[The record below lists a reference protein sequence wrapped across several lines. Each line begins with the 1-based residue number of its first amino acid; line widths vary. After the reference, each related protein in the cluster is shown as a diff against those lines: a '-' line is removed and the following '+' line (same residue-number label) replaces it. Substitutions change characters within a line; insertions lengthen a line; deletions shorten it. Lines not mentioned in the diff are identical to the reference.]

1 LIRSMTG
8 FAEKKFDTKV
18 LSVKISIRSLNHRF
32 FDWCYRG
39 SHIGE
44 VENRLR
50 AICQRMINRGRVEV
64 HIDVKYLDPERW
76 GIYINEPLLK
86 QILST
91 AQTLS
96 AKFDNK
102 LYFSLENLFNLP
114 QIIELKNKS
123 FTEEEILFLENSFEK
138 TMNILIKCR
147 EREGRE
153 IKKEIQSF
161 IRNIQ
166 KAASRI
172 EKLMDRQPSLIQER
186 LVERLR
192 ELGLEAPFSEE
203 KIVQE
208 AACIAQRYDMSEEV
222 VRLKFHLN
230 YIKELLSLETSEP
243 VGKKLDF
250 IAQELYREANTINSK
265 AQDIAIIKESLAI
278 KSGIEG
284 FRQQVQNL
292 E

>member
-1 LIRSMTG
+1 MIRSMTG
-8 FAEKKFDTKV
+8 FAEKKFDTRV

-64 HIDVKYLDPERW
+64 HIDLKYLDPERW
-76 GIYINEPLLK
+76 EFYINEPLLK
-86 QILST
+86 QVLST

-102 LYFSLENLFNLP
+102 LFFSLENMFNLP
-114 QIIELKNKS
+114 QVIELKSKS
-123 FTEEEILFLENSFEK
+123 FTKEEILFLENSFEK
-138 TMNILIKCR
+138 TMEILIKCR
-147 EREGRE
+147 ETEGRQ
-153 IKKEIQSF
+153 IKKEIQGF
-161 IRNIQ
+161 MRNIQ
-166 KAASRI
+166 KAVSRI
-172 EKLMDRQPSLIQER
+172 EKLMDRQPSLIKER
-186 LVERLR
+186 LVERLG

-203 KIVQE
+203 KIIQE
-208 AACIAQRYDMSEEV
+208 AACIVQRYDMSEEV
-222 VRLKFHLN
+222 ARLKFHLN

-250 IAQELYREANTINSK
+250 VAQELYREANTINSK

-278 KSGIEG
+278 KSEIEG